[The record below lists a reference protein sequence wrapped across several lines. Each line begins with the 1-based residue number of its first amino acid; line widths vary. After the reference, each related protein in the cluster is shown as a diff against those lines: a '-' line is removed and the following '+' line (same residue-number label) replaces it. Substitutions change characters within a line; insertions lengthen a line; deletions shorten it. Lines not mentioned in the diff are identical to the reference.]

1 MKVIKYSEFQMNEN
15 SLFIKEDLRFA
26 EGLDAHY
33 YSMLESG
40 YDNNA
45 INEGIWDLLGTL
57 GSGFVGRLK
66 NYAAGWLLQKLGLP
80 SDNVFLS
87 EWAKNV
93 VELIEFRH
101 ITNYFGKGSCK
112 YWADAICKG
121 LAKTLAEKGL
131 DMLFGGVLGVDV
143 NFNSGVLGT
152 LAGSLRD
159 GFELKLLDSDF
170 INGFAQKI
178 DGTICGEG
186 TSFTNIFGGG
196 KITPKDV
203 ASAAKEKAP
212 AAPTADAPATADA
225 GSDNSGGGANQLWSL
240 LGVK

>member
-1 MKVIKYSEFQMNEN
+1 MKVIKYSEFKIEEAINNDEY
-15 SLFIKEDLRFA
+15 LRLV
-26 EGLDAHY
+26 EGLEAHY
-33 YSMLESG
+33 NDMVHKG
-40 YDNNA
+40 DTRDQ
-45 INEGIWDLLGTL
+45 INEGVWDLIKGL
-57 GSGFVGRLK
+57 GSTVGAGFEGRLK

-80 SDNVFLS
+80 SDNAFLS

-101 ITNYFGKGSCK
+101 ITNYFGAGSCK

-121 LAKTLAEKGL
+121 LAKTLGEKGL
-131 DMLFGGVLGVDV
+131 DMLFSGVLGTNV

-152 LAGSLRD
+152 LAGSIRD

-196 KITPKDV
+196 KFSETDLAK
-203 ASAAKEKAP
+203 AAKSSAKS
-212 AAPTADAPATADA
+212 
-225 GSDNSGGGANQLWSL
+225 SDSTGGSGGGVLSL
-240 LGVK
+240 LGLG